1 MIDAIPEAASYH
13 CTGYRDRYRK
23 IAFNMFT
30 PISTAPT
37 FVTPE
42 EHAQITSS
50 TPSSFSDIPPALRY
64 QDNEVELIIE
74 PQLELYGSSDRLKG
88 SIWVTEE

>member
-1 MIDAIPEAASYH
+1 
-13 CTGYRDRYRK
+13 
-23 IAFNMFT
+23 MFT
-30 PISTAPT
+30 SISTPPT

-64 QDNEVELIIE
+64 QDDEIELVIE
-74 PQLELYGSSDRLKG
+74 PQLEQYGSLDRLKG
-88 SIWVTEE
+88 RVWVTEE